1 MALTPKQFHRITK
14 ALSNPRRFE
23 ILQRI
28 ADCREMACNDLKTGL
43 PITPAT
49 LSHHINE
56 LSDSG
61 LIEPRREGKFMHMQL
76 RRSVWKE
83 YLALLGKL

>member
-1 MALTPKQFHRITK
+1 
-14 ALSNPRRFE
+14 
-23 ILQRI
+23 
-28 ADCREMACNDLKTGL
+28 MACNVLKTDL

-56 LSDSG
+56 LSESG
-61 LIEPRREGKFMHMQL
+61 LIELRREGKFMHMQL

-83 YLALLGKL
+83 YLERLAKL